1 MWMEDALT
9 NNLLIQFSCSCM
21 PNDCLVDVKDGGD

>member
-9 NNLLIQFSCSCM
+9 NNLLIQFSCM